1 MCISFIVTLHEIKD
15 QQLVI
20 MHEKQGNYTQEL
32 AALIDRLYH
41 SHVFLKFFD
50 MTHQV

>member
-20 MHEKQGNYTQEL
+20 LHEKQGNYTQEQ
-32 AALIDRLYH
+32 ATVTDWT
-41 SHVFLKFFD
+41 S
-50 MTHQV
+50 